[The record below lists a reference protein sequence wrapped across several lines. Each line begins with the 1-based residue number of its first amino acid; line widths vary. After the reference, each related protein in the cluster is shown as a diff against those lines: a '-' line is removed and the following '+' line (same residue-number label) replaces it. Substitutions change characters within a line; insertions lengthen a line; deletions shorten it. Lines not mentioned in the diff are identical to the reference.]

1 MGSTIGQLHLLKIT
15 INNFPYISLFSSATR
30 HPEQISLMEES
41 VNFAKGYGKVDPDDD
56 ESTAVPCQS
65 PSPRRCRTVTVT
77 VIITVLLFAII
88 IAAIIGAT
96 VVHHP
101 RAKPSEPEQSSPAK
115 SAESIKA
122 VCAVTQHPDSC
133 FTDISSINS
142 DNAVD
147 PEQIFNLT
155 LRLAVNELANI
166 SSLPKTLI
174 SKSNDLRTGSAL
186 RDCAT
191 LFDDALSQ
199 LSESVEAMHG
209 GGGGGEVVLTE
220 GKVEDLKTWISA
232 AMTDQETCVDGLE
245 EMGSTAVD
253 EVKMRVQ
260 RSKEYMSNS
269 LAILSNMDS
278 ILEKFGLHLH

>member
-1 MGSTIGQLHLLKIT
+1 MDGIHYWSIT
-15 INNFPYISLFSSATR
+15 SSQNHNNNFPYISLFSSATR

-41 VNFAKGYGKVDPDDD
+41 VNFAKGYGKVDPSDD
-56 ESTAVPCQS
+56 EATAVPCQS
-65 PSPRRCRTVTVT
+65 PSPRRRRTVTVT
-77 VIITVLLFAII
+77 VIITLFLFAII

-101 RAKPSEPEQSSPAK
+101 RAKPSEPEQSSPVK

-122 VCAVTQHPDSC
+122 VCAVTQHPESC

-147 PEQIFNLT
+147 PEKIFNLT

-199 LSESVEAMHG
+199 LSQSVDAMR
-209 GGGGGEVVLTE
+209 GGGEVVLTE

-260 RSKEYMSNS
+260 RSSEYMSNS

-278 ILEKFGLHLH
+278 ILDKFGLHLH